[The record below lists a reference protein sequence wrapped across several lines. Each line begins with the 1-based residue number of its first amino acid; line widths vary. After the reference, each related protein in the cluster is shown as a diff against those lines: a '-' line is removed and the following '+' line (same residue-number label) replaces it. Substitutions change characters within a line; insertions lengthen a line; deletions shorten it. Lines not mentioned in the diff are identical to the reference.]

1 MVEGNHKLIAK
12 DVSRWFTGEDGVKL
26 MALEDFS
33 LEVNQ
38 GEVVALIGPS
48 GCGKSTFLRL
58 VAGLD
63 KMQAGTLTYDGEPI
77 TGPDTNRGFVFQ
89 QANLYPWLT
98 VEKNVA
104 FGLKAN
110 KEYKEKKPRVQ
121 EMIDLM
127 GLTGFEKSYPH
138 QISGG
143 MAARVAIAQTLVM
156 DPEVILLDEPLSALD
171 AFTRAVI
178 QEEIIKMVDRFH
190 PIVLLVTH
198 DIEEAVYLS
207 DRVIVLS
214 PRPGTNIA
222 DIPVD
227 LPHPRDRISPE
238 FIAKRHEIL
247 DALNFEEA

>member
-1 MVEGNHKLIAK
+1 MVAGVHQLSAEHIT
-12 DVSRWFTGEDGVKL
+12 RWFTSEDGVRL
-26 MALEDFS
+26 LALKDFS
-33 LEVNQ
+33 LDVSQ

-63 KMQAGTLTYDGEPI
+63 EVQEGTLTYDGEPI
-77 TGPDTNRGFVFQ
+77 ASPDPNRGFVFQ

-104 FGLKAN
+104 FGLKAS
-110 KEYKEKKPRVQ
+110 KVYQEKKGRIQ

-127 GLTGFEKSYPH
+127 GLTGFERSYPH

-156 DPEVILLDEPLSALD
+156 DPGVILLDEPLSALD

-178 QEEIIKMVDRFH
+178 QDEILKMVERFH

-207 DRVIVLS
+207 DRVVVLS
-214 PRPGTNIA
+214 SRPGTNVA

-238 FIAKRHEIL
+238 FIAKRHQVL
-247 DALNFEEA
+247 DALDLA

>member
-1 MVEGNHKLIAK
+1 MVESATHHHLIARGITRTFRADDGSELVALK
-12 DVSRWFTGEDGVKL
+12 DFN
-26 MALEDFS
+26 LEIDHS
-33 LEVNQ
+33 
-38 GEVVALIGPS
+38 EVVALIGPS

-63 KMQAGTLTYDGEPI
+63 QVQEGTLIYNDEPI
-77 TGPDTNRGFVFQ
+77 TKPSPNRGFVFQ

-98 VEKNVA
+98 VEKNIA
-104 FGLKAN
+104 FGLKASGT
-110 KEYKEKKPRVQ
+110 YKQQKHRVQ

-156 DPEVILLDEPLSALD
+156 DPDMILLDEPLSALD
-171 AFTRAVI
+171 AFTRAII
-178 QEEIIKMVDRFH
+178 QDEILKMVARFH
-190 PIVLLVTH
+190 PVVLLVTH

-214 PRPGTNIA
+214 PRPGTNVA
-222 DIPVD
+222 DIPID
-227 LPHPRDRISPE
+227 IPHPRDRISDE
-238 FIAKRHEIL
+238 FIAKRHAVL
-247 DALNFEEA
+247 DALNFE